1 MDDDDDDAFVVSKEA
16 VILTQEY
23 SRVRRVC
30 FSADNYALKLNACQ
44 GANKIEHVLFS
55 ITMRPH

>member
-55 ITMRPH
+55 IT